1 MVKPCR
7 QTAAIIEPYITID
20 QLIDK
25 MYKFKPFVF
34 TKHKRNSIEYP
45 KARSGHRIVCDHKY
59 LYSYGGFNPDFFFD
73 DDSDMENDQAWISSK
88 PLFKEIWKFNLVTQQ
103 WQRLPGQDNMPN
115 ELASNAVILR
125 GNTLMV
131 YGGTGVPFGESC
143 SNRLYLCNL
152 NNGFAYTCD
161 IHRFDLRTGIWEKV
175 YICSGIDQNEP
186 SGRYRHELA
195 FDGRLIYVL
204 GGGTGS
210 ESFGFLQIHAFDLEM
225 KKWVM
230 LTTSGDNE
238 DNTVPEPRR
247 CHGCVQYTDQNTGV
261 ISVIIS
267 GGYNGEQGLLRS
279 KIFSDV
285 WRLDLNNLQWT
296 CLRKC
301 KIPRPLYFHSAA
313 LTPEGLMYT
322 FGGTINKNNKVV
334 RTDAVYSVWL
344 RIPKLSEICWQAL
357 IHYFPHLCRKSR
369 HQLLLMGVPSKFVQ
383 RIDFF

>member
-152 NNGFAYTCD
+152 NNGKMDIVPAKGDLPDPHYGQAIIYHGCYLYTVGGTSGFAYTCD

-210 ESFGFLQIHAFDLEM
+210 ESFGFLVYKAIHSD
-225 KKWVM
+225 KKFF
-230 LTTSGDNE
+230 
-238 DNTVPEPRR
+238 
-247 CHGCVQYTDQNTGV
+247 YTHYRNKLF
-261 ISVIIS
+261 II
-267 GGYNGEQGLLRS
+267 
-279 KIFSDV
+279 
-285 WRLDLNNLQWT
+285 LNLCSANS
-296 CLRKC
+296 CL
-301 KIPRPLYFHSAA
+301 
-313 LTPEGLMYT
+313 
-322 FGGTINKNNKVV
+322 
-334 RTDAVYSVWL
+334 
-344 RIPKLSEICWQAL
+344 
-357 IHYFPHLCRKSR
+357 
-369 HQLLLMGVPSKFVQ
+369 
-383 RIDFF
+383 

>member
-1 MVKPCR
+1 MFHKEEGIAGLVTFPSHGQKPC
-7 QTAAIIEPYITID
+7 
-20 QLIDK
+20 
-25 MYKFKPFVF
+25 
-34 TKHKRNSIEYP
+34 H
-45 KARSGHRIVCDHKY
+45 
-59 LYSYGGFNPDFFFD
+59 
-73 DDSDMENDQAWISSK
+73 
-88 PLFKEIWKFNLVTQQ
+88 Q

-152 NNGFAYTCD
+152 NNGKMDIVPAKGDLPDPHYGQAIIYHGCYLYTVGGTSGFAYTCD